1 MEKIVYDEIGETV
14 YQKKLA
20 NGLQLYFIP
29 REESAKTFG
38 LFMTNYGSVDRTFR
52 PLQQTE
58 EITVPDGIAHFL
70 EHKLFE
76 KEDRD
81 VFTEFLQYGASPN
94 AYTSATKTAYLFSAT
109 SNITKN
115 VEILLDFVQE
125 PFFSDASV
133 EKEKGII
140 AQEIKMYDD
149 QIDFQLYMNTLQNMY
164 ENHPVKID
172 IAGTLESIQ
181 KITKEDLYTCYETFY
196 HPSNMVLCLIGN
208 FKVTELYQMIE
219 ANQSDKA
226 FVPNEAVVRKMV
238 DEPRSVRVKESTLHL
253 PVSIPKVMVGIK
265 EQVNDDSA
273 EARLKREI
281 IQELVL
287 DFYFATSGD
296 FYEQLYEAQLIDDS
310 FGYQTTVEENFS
322 FSLFSSNTDKPKQL
336 VAKMKQLM
344 TSLTE
349 HKLTE
354 ADLTMMKKRWLGEQL
369 RDMDSLEHI
378 ANEYCHYYFEGI
390 DYFTMKSYVQA
401 LQVDEINDYVKNWF
415 QEDYIT
421 YCIVEKE

>member
-1 MEKIVYDEIGETV
+1 MEKLVYDAIGETV

-29 REESAKTFG
+29 KEESEKTFG
-38 LFMTNYGSVDRTFR
+38 LFMTNYGSVDRTFT

-58 EITVPDGIAHFL
+58 AITVPDGIAHFL

-81 VFTEFLQYGASPN
+81 VFNDFLQYGASPN

-109 SNITKN
+109 SNIAKN
-115 VEILLDFVQE
+115 VEILLDFVQD
-125 PFFSDASV
+125 PYFSDASV

-140 AQEIKMYDD
+140 AQEIKMYND
-149 QIDFQLYMNTLQNMY
+149 QIDFQLYMKTLQNMY

-172 IAGTLESIQ
+172 IAGTVASIQ
-181 KITKEDLYTCYETFY
+181 EITKEDLYTCYERFY

-208 FKVTELYQMIE
+208 FNARELCQMIE
-219 ANQSDKA
+219 ANQAAKSFSIA
-226 FVPNEAVVRKMV
+226 EAATRAMI
-238 DEPRSVRVKESTLHL
+238 DEPKSVKVKESTLHL
-253 PVSIPKVMVGIK
+253 PVSIPKVMIGIK
-265 EQVNDDSA
+265 EEMKDESP

-296 FYEQLYEAQLIDDS
+296 FYEELYEAQLIDDS

-322 FSLFSSNTDKPKQL
+322 FSLLSSNTDNPRQL
-336 VAKMKQLM
+336 LTKMKELLSAM
-344 TSLTE
+344 TE
-349 HKLTE
+349 KQVTE
-354 ADLTMMKKRWLGEQL
+354 AELAMMKKRWLGEQL

-390 DYFTMKSYVQA
+390 DYFTMRSCVQA
-401 LQVDEINDYVKNWF
+401 LQVEEINNHIKNWI
-415 QEDYIT
+415 QEDCIT

>member
-1 MEKIVYDEIGETV
+1 MEKIVYDGIGETV

-29 REESAKTFG
+29 KEASEKTFG
-38 LFMTNYGSVDRTFR
+38 LFMTNYGSVDRTFT
-52 PLQQTE
+52 PLQQAE

-81 VFTEFLQYGASPN
+81 VFTDFLQYSASPN

-109 SNITKN
+109 SNITEN
-115 VEILLDFVQE
+115 VEILLDFVQD
-125 PFFSDASV
+125 PYFSDASV

-164 ENHPVKID
+164 EYHPVKID
-172 IAGTLESIQ
+172 IAGTVESIQ
-181 KITKEDLYTCYETFY
+181 QITKEDLYTCYETFY

-208 FKVTELYQMIE
+208 FNVTELYQMIE
-219 ANQSDKA
+219 ENQSEKS
-226 FVPNEAVVRKMV
+226 FLPSEAVTRTMI
-238 DEPRSVRVKESTLHL
+238 DEPQAVKVKESTLHL

-265 EQVNDDSA
+265 EQTNDGNV

-281 IQELVL
+281 MQELVL
-287 DFYFATSGD
+287 DFYFATSGE

-322 FSLFSSNTDKPKQL
+322 FSLLSSNTDNPKQL
-336 VAKMKQLM
+336 VAKIKQLM
-344 TSLTE
+344 LALTE

-354 ADLTMMKKRWLGEQL
+354 ADLAIMKKRWLGEQL

-390 DYFTMKSYVQA
+390 DYFTMQSYVQA
-401 LQVDEINDYVKNWF
+401 LQVEEINEYVKIWI
-415 QEDYIT
+415 QEDCIT

>member
-1 MEKIVYDEIGETV
+1 MEKIVYDAIGETV

-29 REESAKTFG
+29 KEASEKTFG
-38 LFMTNYGSVDRTFR
+38 LFMTNYGSVDRTFT

-81 VFTEFLQYGASPN
+81 VFTDFLQYGASPN

-115 VEILLDFVQE
+115 VEVLLDFVQA
-125 PFFSDASV
+125 PYFSDASV

-149 QIDFQLYMNTLQNMY
+149 QIDFQLYMKTLQNMY
-164 ENHPVKID
+164 EHHPVKID
-172 IAGTLESIQ
+172 IAGTVESIQ
-181 KITKEDLYTCYETFY
+181 EITKEDLYKCYETFY

-208 FKVTELYQMIE
+208 FKVKELCQMVGE
-219 ANQSDKA
+219 NQSEKS
-226 FVPNEAVVRKMV
+226 FYQSEPVKRKMV
-238 DEPRSVRVKESTLHL
+238 DEPRSVKVKESTLHL
-253 PVSIPKVMVGIK
+253 PVSIPKVMIGIK
-265 EQVNDDSA
+265 EQTNDENV

-281 IQELVL
+281 MQELVL

-296 FYEQLYEAQLIDDS
+296 FYEELYEAQLIDDS

-322 FSLFSSNTDKPKQL
+322 FSLFSSNTDNPKQL
-336 VAKMKQLM
+336 LVKMKELWTRM
-344 TSLTE
+344 TKE
-349 HKLTE
+349 QVTE
-354 ADLTMMKKRWLGEQL
+354 ADLAMMKNRWLGEQL

-390 DYFTMKSYVQA
+390 DYFTMQSYVQA
-401 LQVDEINDYVKNWF
+401 LEVEEINNHVKNWI
-415 QEDYIT
+415 QEDCIT
-421 YCIVEKE
+421 YCTVKKE